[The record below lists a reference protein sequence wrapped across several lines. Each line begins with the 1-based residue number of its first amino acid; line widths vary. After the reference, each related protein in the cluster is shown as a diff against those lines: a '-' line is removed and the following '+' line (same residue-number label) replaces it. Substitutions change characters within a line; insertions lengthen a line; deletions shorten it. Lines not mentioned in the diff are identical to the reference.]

1 MHGIAP
7 EMETFNHQK
16 LANCNFRDAHP
27 SGKPAECGGC
37 ERMKIS
43 QLICN
48 RQRCGFQQRTWG
60 DPTKSELEQ
69 RNKHI
74 YIYLHYRGIFLLYL
88 HIPIISRFQP
98 MEGES
103 VDFKLQHPAV
113 KKSSRLPGR
122 RRRPGPKF
130 MGPWL
135 NTAETQVTQPKPK
148 IAIDGTHGKS
158 IRDGK
163 SSFLSPLLEVSMIS
177 SHCGSMNFR
186 WTVYIHTYFLHSI
199 YIYVFMIYDLLIYYV
214 WYMYMYIRQDGFREW
229 GLGDRHP
236 WVVAATS
243 QREEYQP
250 GFSPS
255 NMWSSLRQ
263 K

>member
-69 RNKHI
+69 HNKHI

-186 WTVYIHTYFLHSI
+186 
-199 YIYVFMIYDLLIYYV
+199 
-214 WYMYMYIRQDGFREW
+214 
-229 GLGDRHP
+229 
-236 WVVAATS
+236 
-243 QREEYQP
+243 
-250 GFSPS
+250 
-255 NMWSSLRQ
+255 
-263 K
+263 